1 MIKYLFK
8 SLAVVFLASQLF
20 AGTAMAMDAFSTGD
34 STTIGDMLLWYRQ
47 PAQKWLEAMP
57 IGNGYMG
64 GMVFGG
70 IQQERIALNE
80 SSFWS
85 GRPHDYNDTNAI
97 KYFPQIRDLVFAGK
111 FQEAE
116 KMADDHFWGI
126 PKAQQAYEPIGD
138 LILKFNGPDNVQ
150 DYRRGLNMET
160 GVARTTYRIGDA
172 LFTRDIFM
180 SYPDHVLVVHISSD
194 KPGRISVEAGLRS
207 PFLDAVTARP
217 GKLVMVGS
225 WRNPGS
231 ETNWLVAKV
240 DGEGLKFETAM
251 LAKADGGSSDATTN
265 SVRFENANS
274 VTLVLTI
281 ATSYVNYT
289 NISGNPAR
297 RCEKVLSRV
306 AGKDYAALLQR
317 HEKDF
322 QGLMDRVHLNVGDP
336 AMNDKPTDER
346 LAAVRRHV
354 RSESGGAGVSIWPL
368 PSDGEQS
375 RRRPARQFTRHLE

>member
-1 MIKYLFK
+1 
-8 SLAVVFLASQLF
+8 
-20 AGTAMAMDAFSTGD
+20 
-34 STTIGDMLLWYRQ
+34 MLLWYRQ

-194 KPGRISVEAGLRS
+194 KPGRISVEAC
-207 PFLDAVTARP
+207 A
-217 GKLVMVGS
+217 
-225 WRNPGS
+225 
-231 ETNWLVAKV
+231 
-240 DGEGLKFETAM
+240 
-251 LAKADGGSSDATTN
+251 
-265 SVRFENANS
+265 
-274 VTLVLTI
+274 
-281 ATSYVNYT
+281 
-289 NISGNPAR
+289 
-297 RCEKVLSRV
+297 VLSST
-306 AGKDYAALLQR
+306 Q
-317 HEKDF
+317 
-322 QGLMDRVHLNVGDP
+322 
-336 AMNDKPTDER
+336 
-346 LAAVRRHV
+346 
-354 RSESGGAGVSIWPL
+354 
-368 PSDGEQS
+368 
-375 RRRPARQFTRHLE
+375 